1 MIRFLGGDHI
11 NFYALVVMHVC
22 AMTLNSLLMAGLVD
36 GLHLPLYLTQVVVT
50 LFISAMIFVVS
61 KHWVYQP

>member
-1 MIRFLGGDHI
+1 
-11 NFYALVVMHVC
+11 MHVC

-36 GLHLPLYLTQVVVT
+36 GLHLPLYMTQVVVT